1 MTYRVMDIN
10 LTEGH
15 GPSRVIYESEVMENC
30 WEFIRERLQ
39 SKYEWQRIMSK
50 NLFVQT
56 TLGELIPFPSDIKSL
71 KSSMS
76 L

>member
-30 WEFIRERLQ
+30 WKFIRERLQ

-56 TLGELIPFPSDIKSL
+56 TLGELIPFPPDIKSF

>member
-10 LTEGH
+10 STEGH
-15 GPSRVIYESEVMENC
+15 GPSKVIYEDKEVKKC
-30 WEFIRERLQ
+30 WEFIRERLE

-56 TLGELIPFPSDIKSL
+56 TLGELIPLPSDIKSL